1 MQAKSSPS
9 RKLRRQSE
17 IHAMKSARKP
27 ATAEQP
33 PLAWT
38 SSPAAPPP
46 GASLRRLQL
55 AAGMLDYV
63 LLRSKRRTIG
73 FLISDSGLRVTA
85 PRWVTL
91 RDIEAAI
98 LGKESWIVSKLRL
111 RHERASQRSASR
123 MEWRDGA
130 ILPYLGGA
138 LTLRLHAAPVAA
150 IHHHAASN
158 ELAVHLPDDAPEEAL
173 KNMVRHWLQQQA
185 HRLFAERLPLYAER
199 LGVQYR
205 AFTLT
210 SARTQWGSCTA
221 AGMIRLNWRLMHF
234 AHEQI
239 DYVVA
244 HELAHLREMNH
255 SPRFWAIVASVFP
268 DYAAARKVLRER
280 GPEMLPVF

>member
-1 MQAKSSPS
+1 M
-9 RKLRRQSE
+9 SE
-17 IHAMKSARKP
+17 MKAARKP
-27 ATAEQP
+27 ATPEQQ
-33 PLAWT
+33 PLALALA
-38 SSPAAPPP
+38 SSLVAPPP
-46 GASLRRLQL
+46 GGSLRRLQL

-98 LGKESWIVSKLRL
+98 LGKESWIVSKLRQ
-111 RHERASQRSASR
+111 RQERASQRQASR

-130 ILPYLGGA
+130 ALPYLGGA
-138 LTLRLHAAPVAA
+138 LTLRLHAAPAAA

-158 ELAVHLPDDAPEEAL
+158 ELAVHLPGDAPEEAL
-173 KNMVRHWLQQQA
+173 KEIVKHWLQQQA
-185 HRLFAERLPLYAER
+185 RRLFAERLPLYAER

-268 DYAAARKVLRER
+268 EYAAARKVLRER

>member
-1 MQAKSSPS
+1 MN
-9 RKLRRQSE
+9 R
-17 IHAMKSARKP
+17 
-27 ATAEQP
+27 
-33 PLAWT
+33 
-38 SSPAAPPP
+38 
-46 GASLRRLQL
+46 LRRLQL
-55 AAGMLDYV
+55 SRGVLEYT

-73 FLISDSGLRVTA
+73 FLINDSGLRVTA

-91 RDIEAAI
+91 PEIEQAI
-98 LGKESWIVSKLRL
+98 LGKESWIVSKLQL
-111 RHERASQRSASR
+111 RHERAAQRRAQQI
-123 MEWRDGA
+123 EWRDGA
-130 ILPYLGGA
+130 RLPYLGGA
-138 LTLRLHAAPVAA
+138 LTLRLHPAPAATAAVHHDPVAG
-150 IHHHAASN
+150 
-158 ELAVHLPDDAPEEAL
+158 ELAVHLPAGAHEQAL
-173 KNMVRHWLQQQA
+173 KDIVKNWLQQQA
-185 HRLFAERLPLYAER
+185 RQLFATRLPLYAER

-234 AHEQI
+234 AQEQI

-280 GPEMLPVF
+280 GPEVLPVF

>member
-1 MQAKSSPS
+1 
-9 RKLRRQSE
+9 
-17 IHAMKSARKP
+17 MKAARKP
-27 ATAEQP
+27 ATPQQQ
-33 PLAWT
+33 PLALP
-38 SSPAAPPP
+38 SALPPVPP

-55 AAGMLDYV
+55 GAGMLDYV

-73 FLISDSGLRVTA
+73 FLISDNGLRVTA

-98 LGKESWIVSKLRL
+98 LGKEHWIVSKLRL
-111 RHERASQRSASR
+111 RQERASQRRVSR

-130 ILPYLGGA
+130 ALPYLGGA

-158 ELAVHLPDDAPEEAL
+158 ELAIHLPGDAPEEAL
-173 KNMVRHWLQQQA
+173 KEMVKDWLQQQA
-185 HRLFAERLPLYAER
+185 HRLFAERLPLYAQR

-268 DYAAARKVLRER
+268 DYAAARKVLREC

>member
-1 MQAKSSPS
+1 MSA
-9 RKLRRQSE
+9 
-17 IHAMKSARKP
+17 ARKP
-27 ATAEQP
+27 SAPQQS
-33 PLAWT
+33 L
-38 SSPAAPPP
+38 PAPSGLTPVPP

-63 LLRSKRRTIG
+63 LLRSKRRSIG

-98 LGKESWIVSKLRL
+98 LGKEAWIVSKLRL
-111 RHERASQRSASR
+111 RQERASQRRASQ

-130 ILPYLGGA
+130 ALPYLGGA
-138 LTLRLHAAPVAA
+138 LTLRLHAAPAPA
-150 IHHHAASN
+150 IRHDHLSN
-158 ELAVHLPDDAPEEAL
+158 ELAIHLPEDAPEEAL
-173 KNMVRHWLQQQA
+173 KEMVKAWLQQQA
-185 HRLFAERLPLYAER
+185 RRLFAERLPLYAER

-234 AHEQI
+234 AYEQI

-268 DYAAARKVLRER
+268 DYAAARRVLRER